1 MLNARQI
8 QQLRREPAEPNRL
21 KAAMRLANKTQNDVS
36 VGTGLAQAHVSKIA
50 TRGQRVTLETT
61 AKLAAYFGC
70 QIADLF
76 PRETAVEVRHAS

>member
-1 MLNARQI
+1 MFSARQL

-21 KAAMRLANKTQNDVS
+21 KAAMRLAKKTQIDVS

-50 TRGQRVTLETT
+50 TRGQRVTLETS
-61 AKLAAYFGC
+61 AKLAAFFQC
-70 QIADLF
+70 QISDLF

>member
-1 MLNARQI
+1 MLSPRQI

-21 KAAMRLANKTQNDVS
+21 KAAMRLSGATQVTVS
-36 VGTGLAQAHVSKIA
+36 AGTGITQSHISKIA
-50 TRGQRVTLETT
+50 NSGTRVTLET
-61 AKLAAYFGC
+61 AARIASYFRC